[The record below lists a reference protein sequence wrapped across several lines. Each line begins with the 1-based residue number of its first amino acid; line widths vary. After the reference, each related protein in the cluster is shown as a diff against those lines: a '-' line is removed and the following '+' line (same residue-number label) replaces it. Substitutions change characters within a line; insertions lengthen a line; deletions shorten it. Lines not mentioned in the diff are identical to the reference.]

1 MVQQKV
7 HDPTLR
13 LLNGRPKFNRL
24 CSLLIEP
31 TAKLSQAVNVL
42 RHFFLN
48 DFLTVKITHPDLMKL
63 IGPIHSQIKA
73 FQLLCLL
80 GYRFSIS
87 GALNGMFAL
96 YRSSTKGQLSI
107 EPQLRSLAR
116 RDSLPLFLK
125 SGLDESGPHA
135 SKLLEIG
142 STKLSYA
149 TSPC

>member
-1 MVQQKV
+1 MAAQSSIGFARCSSSQ
-7 HDPTLR
+7 
-13 LLNGRPKFNRL
+13 RPN
-24 CSLLIEP
+24 S
-31 TAKLSQAVNVL
+31 AKLSMFCVT
-42 RHFFLN
+42 FLN

-87 GALNGMFAL
+87 GALNSMFAL

-107 EPQLRSLAR
+107 EPQLRSLAG